1 MSYIDVDEKLLRKH
15 CSDDKICFWN
25 HVVLIN
31 PIGSDDTYIFD
42 CALYKLLKTEFE
54 EYPDARLLLAFKSPI
69 ALYQLH
75 FASQLHYK
83 RLPEVACDKEEVES
97 YIRNTLKIIDE
108 MVEEARSLVAR
119 PSGKEQFLRFI
130 IPARTD
136 RAVARGVYYGLLVK
150 RSILDE
156 MVSRLGYEGGSLKAN
171 VKAVYVLHSV
181 DLSKKAFTALIRDKS
196 VKLNAHSKMVNLN
209 ALLKALETSP

>member
-1 MSYIDVDEKLLRKH
+1 
-15 CSDDKICFWN
+15 
-25 HVVLIN
+25 
-31 PIGSDDTYIFD
+31 
-42 CALYKLLKTEFE
+42 
-54 EYPDARLLLAFKSPI
+54 
-69 ALYQLH
+69 
-75 FASQLHYK
+75 
-83 RLPEVACDKEEVES
+83 
-97 YIRNTLKIIDE
+97 
-108 MVEEARSLVAR
+108 
-119 PSGKEQFLRFI
+119 
-130 IPARTD
+130 
-136 RAVARGVYYGLLVK
+136 YYGLLVK